1 MVMKRQ
7 NTNSKNSI
15 KIPRKRILRA
25 MELWALYGAGYATA
39 IDTYRALLQRKRD
52 LKIRPLSVIP
62 EGILR
67 EYPDIHFLKIREESK
82 AQAYLGRLDT
92 LGVEKVIH
100 AIEYMVEYDYA
111 YHIVTNRVRE
121 YEYQIKHHG
130 QKKTG
135 YGVDPDSVGRKGLR
149 NRSSGRN
156 VRVNET
162 K

>member
-1 MVMKRQ
+1 MLLTLWGLYNASYV
-7 NTNSKNSI
+7 T
-15 KIPRKRILRA
+15 A
-25 MELWALYGAGYATA
+25 MN
-39 IDTYRALLQRKRD
+39 IYRALLQCKRD
-52 LKIRPLSVIP
+52 LRIRSLSVIP

-82 AQAYLGRLDT
+82 AQAYLESLDVV
-92 LGVEKVIH
+92 GIEKVIH

-111 YHIVTNRVRE
+111 YRTVTNRVRE
-121 YEYQIKHHG
+121 YEYQIKHRG
-130 QKKTG
+130 KKTG

-156 VRVNET
+156 TKIDET

>member
-1 MVMKRQ
+1 MKDAD
-7 NTNSKNSI
+7 SKKNSI
-15 KIPRKRILRA
+15 LKTPPRKRILRA

-39 IDTYRALLQRKRD
+39 IDTYKALLQRKRD

-82 AQAYLGRLDT
+82 AQAYLESLDVI
-92 LGVEKVIH
+92 GIEKVIH

-111 YHIVTNRVRE
+111 YRTVTNRVRE
-121 YEYQIKHHG
+121 YEYQIKHHD
-130 QKKTG
+130 KKTG
-135 YGVDPDSVGRKGLR
+135 YGVDPDSIGRKGLR
-149 NRSSGRN
+149 NRSNGRN
-156 VRVNET
+156 AKIDET